1 MIIALGAFSQTGK
14 IEGRIFDKSNN
25 EPLPFVNVII
35 DGTNIGSTTDMD
47 GRFLFTGL
55 EPGFVNLKAS
65 FVGYKTQLSPDLL
78 ITNAKGNYIEMI
90 LEPMET
96 KLDEVVISVS
106 PFERPNDAPMSMQK
120 IGLAEIETNPGAN
133 RDISKVIQSF
143 PGVAA
148 TPSFRNDILVR
159 GGGPAE
165 NVYFLEEV
173 EVPNINHFQT
183 QGASGGSNGIINADQ
198 ISNVDFY
205 SGAFPADRGNAL
217 SSVFD
222 FKLKDGNPER
232 PKWRFTIGA
241 SEIAFSG
248 DGPVGKKSDYVFSVR
263 RSYLQFLFSV
273 LGLPFLPT
281 FTDYQVKWRTK
292 INEKN
297 EIKIISLGALDQFAL
312 NTGIEDPDEQQEYIL
327 SFLPVNN
334 QWSYAIGGVYKHY
347 GKNSFHTVVLSRNML
362 NYEAYKYP
370 NNDESLPRT
379 FDYLSQEIENK
390 LRYEYTVLFNG
401 WQLTGT
407 ANAEFVKYNN
417 QTTNLIYFDDEVQL
431 LNYQTDINLFVWGAS
446 FAMTKSFFNDRL
458 NTVVGIRADANGF
471 NPEMSNMLDQLSP
484 RLSLRYKLSQQWSV
498 SASVGRYYQLPAY
511 TSMGFKNNDGVLVNK
526 ENGLKYIQSDH
537 LIAGVEYALNESV
550 LFTLEGFHKWY
561 DNYPFSLIDSV
572 SLATR
577 GGNFGIVGD
586 EPVVSTGK
594 GRAFGFEL
602 SNRTRIGRKLNLIV
616 SYTFFR
622 SEIEDKYGEYVPTS
636 WDNQHVFVLTGS
648 YNFGKNWTFG
658 AKFRYAGGLPYTPY
672 DLETSSRVDAWATQ
686 GQAFLDYDRVNSLR
700 LSSFNQLDIRVDKRF
715 YFNKWSLMLYLDI
728 QNLYNFQSE
737 EPDIIVRAQDENGKY
752 ITYLDENDILRY
764 ELEAIPSSSGT
775 VLPTIGIMIDF

>member
-1 MIIALGAFSQTGK
+1 MLFTLSAFSQTGK

-65 FVGYKTQLSPDLL
+65 FVGYMTQLSPDLL
-78 ITNAKGNYIEMI
+78 VTNAKGNYVEMS

-133 RDISKVIQSF
+133 RDISRVIQSF

-222 FKLKDGNPER
+222 FKLKDGNPVK

-248 DGPVGKKSDYVFSVR
+248 DGPVGKKSDYVFSIR

-292 INEKN
+292 INDKN

-312 NTGIEDPDEQQEYIL
+312 NTGIEDPDPEQEYIL
-327 SFLPVNN
+327 SFIPVNN
-334 QWSYAIGGVYKHY
+334 QWTYAIGGVYKHY

-362 NYEAYKYP
+362 NYEAYKHID
-370 NNDESLPRT
+370 NDESLPRT
-379 FDYLSQEIENK
+379 FDYISQEIENK

-417 QTTNLIYFDDEVQL
+417 QTTNFFFIDNEVRRL
-431 LNYQTDINLFVWGAS
+431 DYTTDINFFIWGAS

-458 NTVVGIRADANGF
+458 NTVLGIRADANSF
-471 NPEMSNMLDQLSP
+471 NPEMNNMLDQLSP
-484 RLSLRYKLSQQWSV
+484 RFSLRYKITQRW
-498 SASVGRYYQLPAY
+498 SASFSLGRYYQMPAY
-511 TSMGFKNNDGVLVNK
+511 TSLGFKNNDGVLVNK
-526 ENGLKYIQSDH
+526 ENGIKYIQSDH
-537 LIAGVEYALNESV
+537 LIAGVEYALSESV
-550 LFTLEGFHKWY
+550 LFTLEGFNKWY
-561 DNYPFSLIDSV
+561 DNYPFSLLDSV

-586 EPVVSTGK
+586 EPVASIGR
-594 GRAFGFEL
+594 GRAYGLEL
-602 SNRTRIGRKLNLIV
+602 SNRTRIGRKLNMIV

-622 SEIEDKYGEYVPTS
+622 SKIEDRYGNFVPTS

-686 GQAFLDYDRVNSLR
+686 GQAFLDYSRVNSLR

-715 YFNKWSLMLYLDI
+715 YFDKWSLMLYLDI

-737 EPDIIVRAQDENGKY
+737 EQDIIIRKTDEEGNFVV
-752 ITYLDENDILRY
+752 YLDENDVLRY